1 MTIIAQSACCPMLG
15 IDPKTLRHWL
25 QQATMQFTAHPTD
38 ARLKCLTQA
47 QVQQLATLHNRPLS
61 SLDTPHLAS
70 MSTKETPPPQAQE
83 NEALFHSPSCTPQ
96 ADLSQELVRLQAH
109 LLTLQEHLNQL
120 ALELLRE
127 REQHSEHR
135 LSTLEALLKP
145 LVGPLPS
152 REAPAETTATDLPDP
167 QPSPKQH
174 PFSANTRS
182 SSRVL
187 PLIDYTAAGTYI
199 VICPQSGELLLT
211 PDSPQWFDWLAT
223 LSSFRFL
230 GRQGR
235 FSASRNKGRSCW
247 MASRR
252 IHGQRYE
259 YALGNTK
266 HLTIDALEQMAAPLQ
281 SHMPSL

>member
-70 MSTKETPPPQAQE
+70 MSTKETPPPHAQE

-127 REQHSEHR
+127 REQHSEQR
-135 LSTLEALLKP
+135 LSTL
-145 LVGPLPS
+145 
-152 REAPAETTATDLPDP
+152 D
-167 QPSPKQH
+167 
-174 PFSANTRS
+174 S
-182 SSRVL
+182 S
-187 PLIDYTAAGTYI
+187 G
-199 VICPQSGELLLT
+199 
-211 PDSPQWFDWLAT
+211 
-223 LSSFRFL
+223 
-230 GRQGR
+230 
-235 FSASRNKGRSCW
+235 
-247 MASRR
+247 
-252 IHGQRYE
+252 
-259 YALGNTK
+259 
-266 HLTIDALEQMAAPLQ
+266 
-281 SHMPSL
+281 

>member
-1 MTIIAQSACCPMLG
+1 MTIIAQSACCTMLG

-47 QVQQLATLHNRPLS
+47 QVQQLASLHNRPLS
-61 SLDTPHLAS
+61 SLDTPYLAS
-70 MSTKETPPPQAQE
+70 MSTKETPPPHAQE

-127 REQHSEHR
+127 REQHSEQR

-152 REAPAETTATDLPDP
+152 RESPAETTATDLPDP
-167 QPSPKQH
+167 QPSLKQH
-174 PFSANTRS
+174 PFSANTRT

-187 PLIDYTAAGTYI
+187 PLIEYTAAGTYI

-211 PDSPQWFDWLAT
+211 PDSPEWFDWLAT

-247 MASRR
+247 MAYRR
-252 IHGQRYE
+252 IHGHRYE

-266 HLTIDALEQMAAPLQ
+266 HLTIDALEQMAATLQ